1 MADVSVTPPLR
12 NVIEGIIAA
21 DRVSRRSLPAVDVAD
36 AILAIPEISAGLAAL
51 RIARTGPGIAI
62 TFNGDA
68 WGDQAFAAATA
79 RGRYAYRETPSAAVL
94 ALADAIEEDK

>member
-36 AILAIPEISAGLAAL
+36 AILAIPEIAAGLAAL
-51 RIARTGPGIAI
+51 RMIGAWLPVETERNHDGTI
-62 TFNGDA
+62 TVWAGKHCADA
-68 WGDQAFAAATA
+68 VSLT
-79 RGRYAYRETPSAAVL
+79 SAVL
-94 ALADAIEEDK
+94 ALADAIEEAE